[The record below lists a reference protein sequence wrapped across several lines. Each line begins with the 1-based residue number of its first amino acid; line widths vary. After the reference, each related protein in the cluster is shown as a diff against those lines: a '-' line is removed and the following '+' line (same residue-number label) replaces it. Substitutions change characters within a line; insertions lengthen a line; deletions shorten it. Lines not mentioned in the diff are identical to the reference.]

1 MMSWHF
7 WRYTRSL
14 WHRDIAARVKCVCEE
29 QPFVVVLQGQE
40 PGEQCGAV
48 DLKGM
53 WVSVPMSDGGDES
66 EGEHWHKMSI

>member
-1 MMSWHF
+1 MSWHF

-14 WHRDIAARVKCVCEE
+14 WHRDIAARVKCACEE

-48 DLKGM
+48 GAERALG
-53 WVSVPMSDGGDES
+53 VCPDE
-66 EGEHWHKMSI
+66 